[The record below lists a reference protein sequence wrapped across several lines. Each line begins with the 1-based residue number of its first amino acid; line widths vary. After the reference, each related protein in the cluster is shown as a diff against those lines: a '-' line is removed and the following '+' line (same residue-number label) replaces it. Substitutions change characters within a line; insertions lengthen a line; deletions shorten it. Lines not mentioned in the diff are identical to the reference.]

1 MARVLIVGCGC
12 RGVELAKAL
21 RADGHAVRGT
31 TRHEERRAE
40 LEAAGIEPWI
50 GDPDRIASI
59 HYSMENATILIWA
72 LASATGDDTERVA
85 ALHGTRLQM
94 MLERTIDSTVR
105 GVLYEAAGSL
115 PDAVLA
121 GGMSEVE
128 RACRKNEIPW
138 AALEADPANWA
149 DWVGSAKA
157 GVDDLLTRERG

>member
-1 MARVLIVGCGC
+1 MARVLIIGCGC
-12 RGVELAKAL
+12 RGMELAKAL

-31 TRHEERRAE
+31 TRSEERRAE
-40 LEAAGIEPWI
+40 LEAVGVEPWI
-50 GDPDRIASI
+50 GDPDRIASV

-72 LASATGDDTERVA
+72 LASATGDDPERVA

-105 GVLYEAAGSL
+105 GVLYEAVGTL
-115 PDAVLA
+115 PDEVLA
-121 GGMSEVE
+121 GGAAEVE

-138 AALEADPANWA
+138 AALGADPGDWA